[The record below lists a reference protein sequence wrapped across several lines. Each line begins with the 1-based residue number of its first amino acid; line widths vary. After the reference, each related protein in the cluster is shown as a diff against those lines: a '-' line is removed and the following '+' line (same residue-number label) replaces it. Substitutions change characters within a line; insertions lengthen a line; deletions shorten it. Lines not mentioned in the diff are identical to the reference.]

1 MDCVD
6 KNVLIYLILSLPLG
20 NSWKLGVFSPCI
32 ESRGDWTSWS
42 TSPLPFGYRIW
53 QVRNPNLV
61 LLPVSTGIL
70 KVRLSLF
77 FFSVCGK
84 AVLQQAL
91 KSGGFCVLVSER
103 LFWCAAQTVALLFSS
118 LRTLQIVWTANSLNF
133 IQKEEWLVRAIARG
147 RKLSRS
153 LYSAI

>member
-1 MDCVD
+1 MSSSRMDCVD

-103 LFWCAAQTVALLFSS
+103 LLVCCTDSCFAVLF
-118 LRTLQIVWTANSLNF
+118 LKNFANCLNC
-133 IQKEEWLVRAIARG
+133 
-147 RKLSRS
+147 KLFE
-153 LYSAI
+153 LYSERGMTCKGYS